1 MKTAIKTATLF
12 FALSLVTTSCALF
25 RGGGSGGGG
34 HCPAYGSSINSEET
48 DVEIKN
54 IQEIRENS
62 ASM

>member
-12 FALSLVTTSCALF
+12 FALSLITSSCALF
-25 RGGGSGGGG
+25 RGGGSGG